1 MKLKLKEGILIQEV
15 VGEKILMASGM
26 EEVDYSRMIVLNP
39 SAALLAEA
47 LIERSCTLQQLVEI
61 LTDVYDADEVS
72 VAKDVEEWLEQLWKL
87 RVLEKTDC
95 CRSVD
100 NICLSM
106 IF

>member
-15 VGEKILMASGM
+15 AGEKILMASGM

-47 LIERSCTLQQLVEI
+47 LIERSCTLQQLGEI
-61 LTDVYDADEVS
+61 LTDVYDTDEAS

-95 CRSVD
+95 
-100 NICLSM
+100 
-106 IF
+106 

>member
-15 VGEKILMASGM
+15 AGEKILMASGM

-61 LTDVYDADEVS
+61 LTDVYDTAEAS

-95 CRSVD
+95 
-100 NICLSM
+100 
-106 IF
+106 

>member
-15 VGEKILMASGM
+15 AGEKILMASGM
-26 EEVDYSRMIVLNP
+26 EEVDYSRMIGLNP

-72 VAKDVEEWLEQLWKL
+72 VAKDVEEWLEQLWEL

-95 CRSVD
+95 
-100 NICLSM
+100 
-106 IF
+106 

>member
-15 VGEKILMASGM
+15 AGEKILMASGM

-61 LTDVYDADEVS
+61 LTDGYDADEVS
-72 VAKDVEEWLEQLWKL
+72 VAKMW
-87 RVLEKTDC
+87 
-95 CRSVD
+95 RSG
-100 NICLSM
+100 LSSCGN
-106 IF
+106 FVYGKDRLLTVGG

>member
-15 VGEKILMASGM
+15 AGEKILMASGM

-72 VAKDVEEWLEQLWKL
+72 VTKDVEEWLEQLWEL

-95 CRSVD
+95 
-100 NICLSM
+100 
-106 IF
+106 

>member
-15 VGEKILMASGM
+15 AGEKILMASGM
-26 EEVDYSRMIVLNP
+26 EEDYSRMIVLNP

-72 VAKDVEEWLEQLWKL
+72 VAKDVEEWLEQLWEL

-95 CRSVD
+95 
-100 NICLSM
+100 
-106 IF
+106 

>member
-15 VGEKILMASGM
+15 AGEKILMASGR

-72 VAKDVEEWLEQLWKL
+72 VAKDVEEWLEQLWEL

-95 CRSVD
+95 
-100 NICLSM
+100 
-106 IF
+106 

>member
-1 MKLKLKEGILIQEV
+1 MKLKLKEGILIPEV
-15 VGEKILMASGM
+15 AGEKILMASGM

-72 VAKDVEEWLEQLWKL
+72 VAKDVEEWLEQLWEL

-95 CRSVD
+95 
-100 NICLSM
+100 
-106 IF
+106 

>member
-1 MKLKLKEGILIQEV
+1 MKLKLKEGILLQEV
-15 VGEKILMASGM
+15 AGEKILMASGM

-72 VAKDVEEWLEQLWKL
+72 VAKDVEEWLEQLWEL

-95 CRSVD
+95 
-100 NICLSM
+100 
-106 IF
+106 

>member
-15 VGEKILMASGM
+15 AGEKILMASGM

-72 VAKDVEEWLEQLWKL
+72 VAQDVEEWLEQLWEL

-95 CRSVD
+95 
-100 NICLSM
+100 
-106 IF
+106 

>member
-15 VGEKILMASGM
+15 AGEKILMASGM

-39 SAALLAEA
+39 SAALLAEV

-72 VAKDVEEWLEQLWKL
+72 VAKDVEEWLEQLWEL

-95 CRSVD
+95 
-100 NICLSM
+100 
-106 IF
+106 

>member
-15 VGEKILMASGM
+15 AGEKILMASGM

-61 LTDVYDADEVS
+61 LTDVYDTDEAS
-72 VAKDVEEWLEQLWKL
+72 VAKDVEEWLSSCGNFVYWK
-87 RVLEKTDC
+87 RQI
-95 CRSVD
+95 VD
-100 NICLSM
+100 GRWIIYVCQ
-106 IF
+106 

>member
-15 VGEKILMASGM
+15 AGEKILMASGM

-72 VAKDVEEWLEQLWKL
+72 VAKDVEEWLEQLWEL
-87 RVLEKTDC
+87 RVLEKTGC
-95 CRSVD
+95 
-100 NICLSM
+100 
-106 IF
+106 

>member
-15 VGEKILMASGM
+15 AGEKILMASGM

-72 VAKDVEEWLEQLWKL
+72 VAKDVEEWLEQLWEL

>member
-15 VGEKILMASGM
+15 AGEKILMASGM

-61 LTDVYDADEVS
+61 LTDVYGSDHCPVEL
-72 VAKDVEEWLEQLWKL
+72 DVE
-87 RVLEKTDC
+87 V
-95 CRSVD
+95 
-100 NICLSM
+100 
-106 IF
+106 

>member
-15 VGEKILMASGM
+15 AGEKILMASGM

-47 LIERSCTLQQLVEI
+47 LIERSCTLQQLV
-61 LTDVYDADEVS
+61 YDADEVS
-72 VAKDVEEWLEQLWKL
+72 VAKDVEEWLEQLWEL

-95 CRSVD
+95 
-100 NICLSM
+100 
-106 IF
+106 

>member
-15 VGEKILMASGM
+15 AGEKILMASGM

-47 LIERSCTLQQLVEI
+47 WIERSCTLQQLVEI
-61 LTDVYDADEVS
+61 LTDVYDTDEAS

-95 CRSVD
+95 
-100 NICLSM
+100 
-106 IF
+106 

>member
-15 VGEKILMASGM
+15 AGEKILMASGM

-61 LTDVYDADEVS
+61 LTDVHDADEVS
-72 VAKDVEEWLEQLWKL
+72 VAKDVEEWLEQLWEL

-95 CRSVD
+95 
-100 NICLSM
+100 
-106 IF
+106 

>member
-15 VGEKILMASGM
+15 AGEKILMASGM

-47 LIERSCTLQQLVEI
+47 LIERSCTLQLVEI

-72 VAKDVEEWLEQLWKL
+72 VAKDVEEWLEQLWEL

-95 CRSVD
+95 
-100 NICLSM
+100 
-106 IF
+106 

>member
-15 VGEKILMASGM
+15 AGEKTLMASGM

-72 VAKDVEEWLEQLWKL
+72 VAKDVEEWLEQLWEL

-95 CRSVD
+95 
-100 NICLSM
+100 
-106 IF
+106 

>member
-15 VGEKILMASGM
+15 AGEKILMASEM

-61 LTDVYDADEVS
+61 LTDVYDTDEAS

-95 CRSVD
+95 
-100 NICLSM
+100 
-106 IF
+106 

>member
-15 VGEKILMASGM
+15 AGEKILMASGM
-26 EEVDYSRMIVLNP
+26 EEGDYSRMIVLNP

-61 LTDVYDADEVS
+61 LTDVYDTDEAS

-95 CRSVD
+95 
-100 NICLSM
+100 
-106 IF
+106 

>member
-15 VGEKILMASGM
+15 AGEKILMASGM
-26 EEVDYSRMIVLNP
+26 EEVDYSWMIVLNP
-39 SAALLAEA
+39 SAALWAEA

-61 LTDVYDADEVS
+61 LTDVYDTDEAS

-95 CRSVD
+95 
-100 NICLSM
+100 
-106 IF
+106 

>member
-15 VGEKILMASGM
+15 AGEKILMASGM

-47 LIERSCTLQQLVEI
+47 LIERSCTLQQLVE
-61 LTDVYDADEVS
+61 TDVYDADEVS
-72 VAKDVEEWLEQLWKL
+72 VAKDVEEWLEQLWEL

-95 CRSVD
+95 
-100 NICLSM
+100 
-106 IF
+106 

>member
-15 VGEKILMASGM
+15 AGEKILMASGM
-26 EEVDYSRMIVLNP
+26 GEGDYSRMIVLNP

-72 VAKDVEEWLEQLWKL
+72 VAKDVEEWLEQLWEL

-95 CRSVD
+95 
-100 NICLSM
+100 
-106 IF
+106 